1 MQDKYWEYEYE
12 EVVTPNIFNVDL
24 WRTSGHADHYKEN
37 MFFIDIEKAEFGLTP
52 MNGPA
57 HCLMVGARKRSYREL
72 PMRLADFG
80 VLHRN
85 EFSGALHGL
94 TRVRRFQQDDA
105 HIFCMPEHVRFPPCC
120 VLCALQ
126 IRFPTLDEHAMTA
139 TPAPQTRLSSVYL
152 ARRHACVGAV
162 IDVPWQVAQ
171 AHEHEA
177 AAQQAARASMPT
189 VWRDPPARS
198 CCDGSSGWPGV
209 AMRGVAMRGVA
220 VCACCSG
227 SRCRCGPR

>member
-37 MFFIDIEKAEFGLTP
+37 MFFIDIEKAEFGLKP
-52 MNGPA
+52 MNCPA
-57 HCLMVGARKRSYREL
+57 HCLMFGARKRSYREL

-105 HIFCMPEHVRFPPCC
+105 HIFCMGSQVRTPGHLPLPPDASASTRFTRGSRVTVNEHDLGAVGIPRTYVQTWQHLCGFGLECVPCC
-120 VLCALQ
+120 GLRFVRCLRRSSGALKP
-126 IRFPTLDEHAMTA
+126 R
-139 TPAPQTRLSSVYL
+139 QTYNQSTQQECEV
-152 ARRHACVGAV
+152 
-162 IDVPWQVAQ
+162 VAIP
-171 AHEHEA
+171 A
-177 AAQQAARASMPT
+177 AAQALFRLHAHTT
-189 VWRDPPARS
+189 VHAHS
-198 CCDGSSGWPGV
+198 NPGV
-209 AMRGVAMRGVA
+209 IHA
-220 VCACCSG
+220 
-227 SRCRCGPR
+227 